1 MIWIFWFIT
10 WINAEEDVAQDITE
24 VPKQVLLDQKD
35 AVGETI
41 GVRMKMVT
49 ESLLGHDYILNGIG
63 ENTLPDTDPLV
74 RYDGFDCLTF
84 VEEAL
89 ALSLSTTE
97 EARHWIRKDLRYGK
111 GKITYKNR
119 NHFMISQWIPNAI
132 EQGYLKDIT
141 HTVGET
147 HLVSKTITHRTWER
161 WKGRRHFHI
170 PPSKF
175 PVGTY
180 QLGVL
185 SLDAA
190 IQAIP
195 YIPEGALVVVMRQNN
210 PYNPVWI
217 THLGFVVRY
226 SDKDVRIR
234 HATKM
239 AGGTVKEH
247 YLKWYFEHIRLHLAP
262 MEGILVL
269 MPQDIDV
276 SDRVSPLTLPSPLQ
290 LESNPQQL
298 PTPQ

>member
-1 MIWIFWFIT
+1 M
-10 WINAEEDVAQDITE
+10 
-24 VPKQVLLDQKD
+24 
-35 AVGETI
+35 
-41 GVRMKMVT
+41 
-49 ESLLGHDYILNGIG
+49 
-63 ENTLPDTDPLV
+63 
-74 RYDGFDCLTF
+74 
-84 VEEAL
+84 
-89 ALSLSTTE
+89 
-97 EARHWIRKDLRYGK
+97 
-111 GKITYKNR
+111 
-119 NHFMISQWIPNAI
+119 
-132 EQGYLKDIT
+132 
-141 HTVGET
+141 
-147 HLVSKTITHRTWER
+147 
-161 WKGRRHFHI
+161 
-170 PPSKF
+170 
-175 PVGTY
+175 
-180 QLGVL
+180 L